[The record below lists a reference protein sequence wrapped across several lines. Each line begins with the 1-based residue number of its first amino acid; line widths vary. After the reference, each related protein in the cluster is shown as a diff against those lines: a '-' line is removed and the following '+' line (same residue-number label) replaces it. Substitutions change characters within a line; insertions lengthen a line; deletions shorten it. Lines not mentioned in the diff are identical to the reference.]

1 MKRIGVDVGG
11 TFTDLIYVDDEAG
24 TIRVHKLPTTP
35 DDPSQG
41 TIQGVKELAEEAGA
55 DPSTLD
61 QVFHGTT
68 IATNIVIEHT
78 GAKVGMLTTEGYRD
92 ILHIARHKKPLNFS
106 NYQDLPWQAFPV
118 VRRRYRLTVPER
130 ITGDGSILVPLD
142 EERAR
147 EQVRALKEAG
157 VEAVCVCFLFSFLNP
172 EHERRVAEIVRE
184 EFPEAFLS
192 VSSEVIPQYREYE
205 RFSTVGLNAYVGPKV
220 ASYVA
225 NLGKELEALGVRSG
239 LHLMTSA
246 SGVATSEAAIERPVN
261 LLMSGPVAGVVGG
274 IWAGKQ
280 AGYDNVITLDV
291 GGTSA
296 DIGLAQEG
304 RLRMKH
310 LLDTKV
316 GPYQAMIPMA
326 DVDTIGAG
334 GGSIAY
340 VDAGGIFRVGPRS
353 AGAVPGPAAYGRGGT
368 EATAT
373 DAMVNLGWLL
383 PEAFLGGGMS
393 LDREKARAAF
403 ADGPAEALGMSVE
416 EASMGAVQ
424 ILSHSMV
431 QSIEE
436 NSVRKGFDPRDFA
449 LVAEGGAGPLFAV
462 PIAIE
467 VGTPHV
473 VVPPYPGICAAMGLV
488 ATDMVYEYAATT
500 YQKLSTLDAASL
512 QSRFEELEA
521 QASEQLAADG
531 IETDRVVVQR
541 IVEAR
546 YLGQGYELRV
556 DVGSGTIDDAW
567 VEKLRADFHDIHE
580 REYSR
585 RFEDSDIEVPNIR
598 VRGIGLMPELVTPEV
613 EAGGESADDALRHE
627 ADAWFLVEGSLEQVP
642 TRYYDREALRAGNRL
657 SGPAIVNQY
666 DSTTVI
672 PPGIDAHVDRFG
684 NIVIEV
690 GASAQARAI
699 ASVSAT
705 HRVRHDEPGGVSV
718 SSVEYELGKHPGP
731 PELERV
737 DVDPITMRVLGGA
750 FHAIAKEM
758 SGVLFRMSYSS
769 IIRESEDLGA
779 GIFDAQGR
787 ELCESDSTPMHIG
800 SLPWYIRGFMRHLEG
815 KLVEGDVI
823 IHNHPYFGASHSP
836 DIAVAVPIFWEDEL
850 MGFAAVTAHVLDVGG
865 SFPGINADAFDVYAE
880 AKIYDGLRWYQAG
893 ELNEDLDKMIF
904 DNVRTETMNRG
915 DMNAMM
921 AACQLG
927 RDRMLRLYQRY
938 GVDTVMSA
946 AYDWMDYSERMLRE
960 QIRALP
966 GRRVQGADGLAR
978 RRRAEPRRAAS
989 RRDEGDRRG
998 RRDHDRPDGLERG
1011 GADRL
1016 QRPVRGVAPRRAP
1029 TTPSARSCSTR

>member
-24 TIRVHKLPTTP
+24 TIQVHKLPTTP
-35 DDPSQG
+35 ADPSQG
-41 TIQGVKELAEEAGA
+41 TIQGIRELAEQAGA
-55 DPSTLD
+55 DPSELD

-68 IATNIVIEHT
+68 IATNIVIEHN
-78 GAKVGMLTTEGYRD
+78 GATVGMITTEGYRD

-106 NYQDLPWQAFPV
+106 NYQDLPWQRYPV
-118 VRRRYRLTVPER
+118 VRRRHRLTVPER
-130 ITGDGSILVPLD
+130 IVGDGSVLVPLD
-142 EERAR
+142 EGKAR
-147 EQVRALKEAG
+147 EQVRKLKDAG

-172 EHERRVAEIVRE
+172 VHEQRVAEIVRE

-192 VSSEVIPQYREYE
+192 VSSEVVPQYREYE

-225 NLGKELEALGVRSG
+225 RIQQELEALGVRTG

-246 SGVATSEAAIERPVN
+246 SGVATAEAAIKRPVT

-274 IWAGKQ
+274 IWAGRQ

-316 GPYQAMIPMA
+316 GPYQAMIPMV

-340 VDAGGIFRVGPRS
+340 VDTGGIFRVGPRS

-393 LDREKARAAF
+393 LDRDAAHRAF
-403 ADGPAEALGMSVE
+403 ADGPAAALGMSVE

-462 PIAIE
+462 AIAIE

-473 VVPPYPGICAAMGLV
+473 IVPPYPGIAAAMGLV

-500 YQKLSTLDAASL
+500 YQRLSKLDAVAL
-512 QSRFEELEA
+512 QTRFEELEG
-521 QASEQLAADG
+521 QAARQLEEDG
-531 IETDRVVVQR
+531 IPADRVIVQR

-556 DVGSGTIDDAW
+556 DVASGAIDESWA
-567 VEKLRADFHDIHE
+567 EKLASDFHDIHE

-585 RFEDSDIEVPNIR
+585 RFEESDIEIPNIR
-598 VRGIGLMPELVTPEV
+598 VRGIGVMPTLSTPEV
-613 EAGGESADDALRHE
+613 EAGDESADVALRHE
-627 ADAWFLVEGSLEQVP
+627 GEAWFLVDGALEQVT
-642 TRYYDREALRAGNRL
+642 TRYYDREALKAGNRL
-657 SGPAIVNQY
+657 HGPAIVNQY
-666 DSTTVI
+666 DTTTVI
-672 PPGIDAHVDRFG
+672 PPGVDGTVDRYG
-684 NIVIEV
+684 NIVIAV
-690 GASAQARAI
+690 GASAQAIAI
-699 ASVSAT
+699 AATASVPTSQ
-705 HRVRHDEPGGVSV
+705 GV
-718 SSVEYELGKHPGP
+718 
-731 PELERV
+731 
-737 DVDPITMRVLGGA
+737 
-750 FHAIAKEM
+750 
-758 SGVLFRMSYSS
+758 
-769 IIRESEDLGA
+769 
-779 GIFDAQGR
+779 
-787 ELCESDSTPMHIG
+787 
-800 SLPWYIRGFMRHLEG
+800 
-815 KLVEGDVI
+815 
-823 IHNHPYFGASHSP
+823 
-836 DIAVAVPIFWEDEL
+836 
-850 MGFAAVTAHVLDVGG
+850 
-865 SFPGINADAFDVYAE
+865 
-880 AKIYDGLRWYQAG
+880 
-893 ELNEDLDKMIF
+893 
-904 DNVRTETMNRG
+904 
-915 DMNAMM
+915 
-921 AACQLG
+921 
-927 RDRMLRLYQRY
+927 
-938 GVDTVMSA
+938 
-946 AYDWMDYSERMLRE
+946 
-960 QIRALP
+960 
-966 GRRVQGADGLAR
+966 
-978 RRRAEPRRAAS
+978 
-989 RRDEGDRRG
+989 
-998 RRDHDRPDGLERG
+998 
-1011 GADRL
+1011 
-1016 QRPVRGVAPRRAP
+1016 
-1029 TTPSARSCSTR
+1029 